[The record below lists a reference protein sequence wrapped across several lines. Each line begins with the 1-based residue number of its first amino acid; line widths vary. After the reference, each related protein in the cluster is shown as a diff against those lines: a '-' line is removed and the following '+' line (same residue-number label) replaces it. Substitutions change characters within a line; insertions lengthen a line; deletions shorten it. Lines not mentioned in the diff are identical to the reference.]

1 MHKGRIVFAASLAVM
16 GLALSACDGG
26 EEGAAAQD
34 SPTASAPSTPS
45 SESPAADENSGENSD
60 DSSGDGSGTPAE
72 GDVAAPGTKLKVG
85 DKAVLPFAYTSD
97 KKGTIAVTVTAIE
110 KGAEADMAAF
120 GEKAKGMTPYFIK
133 MKVEN
138 VGGTDLSYASLK
150 LDGVLEGGA
159 GTGVILM
166 GDIPGTCDNEAAPR
180 EFKTKGASYETCSL
194 SATKG
199 APVTGAEF
207 DEGDAYSDSPVVWV
221 N

>member
-1 MHKGRIVFAASLAVM
+1 M
-16 GLALSACDGG
+16 GLGLSACADDEGG
-26 EEGAAAQD
+26 PVAQD
-34 SPTASAPSTPS
+34 SPTASAPASSAPS
-45 SESPAADENSGENSD
+45 SESPTADSGD
-60 DSSGDGSGTPAE
+60 DSAASAE
-72 GDVAAPGTKLKVG
+72 GDVTAPGTELKVG
-85 DKAVLPFAYTSD
+85 DRAVLPFEYTSE

-159 GTGVILM
+159 GTGVVLF
-166 GDIPGTCDNEAAPR
+166 GDIPGKCDRESAPT
-180 EFKTKGASYETCSL
+180 EFTTKGASYETCAL
-194 SATKG
+194 SATKSS
-199 APVTGAEF
+199 PITGASF
-207 DEGDAYSDSPVVWV
+207 DEGDAYRDSPVVWT

>member
-1 MHKGRIVFAASLAVM
+1 VHKGRIVFAAALATM
-16 GLALSACDGG
+16 GLGLSACDGDG
-26 EEGAAAQD
+26 GGPVAQD
-34 SPTASAPSTPS
+34 SPAASAPASSAPS
-45 SESPAADENSGENSD
+45 SESPTADSGD
-60 DSSGDGSGTPAE
+60 DSAAPTE
-72 GDVAAPGTKLKVG
+72 GDVTAPGTELKVG
-85 DKAVLPFAYTSD
+85 DRAVLPFEYTSE

-159 GTGVILM
+159 GTGVVLI
-166 GDIPGTCDNEAAPR
+166 GEIPGKCDRESAPT
-180 EFKTKGASYETCSL
+180 EFTAKGASYETCAL
-194 SATKG
+194 SATKSSPIIG
-199 APVTGAEF
+199 ASF
-207 DEGDAYSDSPVVWV
+207 DEGDAYRDSPVVWT